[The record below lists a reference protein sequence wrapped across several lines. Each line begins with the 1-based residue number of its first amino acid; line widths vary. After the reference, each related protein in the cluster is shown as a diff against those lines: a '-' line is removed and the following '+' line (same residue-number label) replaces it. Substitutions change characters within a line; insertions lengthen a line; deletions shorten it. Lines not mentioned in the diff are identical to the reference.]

1 MARLRRTKCGKVL
14 LKEEAP
20 GRFRACFFPPGSK
33 RYRRIW
39 LKVPTWNQ
47 AVALAQGM
55 NVELLAG
62 NGFPVG
68 FLASR
73 SEQHPIKETVAE
85 AIQASDA
92 NQQSKKDYTRRY
104 NAFSNYLTA
113 KEPDVAYWSHVD
125 VSLLKRYL
133 KHCRDL
139 GLAHDSIRLRF
150 GIIRLTAIYMARK
163 YPDRYRNV
171 VKDIVLKKKAPSK
184 SEIELPRAVLSPPQ
198 LRRLLDWLKENDP
211 KVHVWATL
219 QGLCGMRLQEAAY
232 IRERDIDFE
241 RRTLTIG
248 DAGAHKPKNIASYR
262 TLPVCDT
269 VIQVL
274 GEWIGKLKVRDPKG
288 FLFTPDHKNP
298 LGPKKDDPA
307 TKAGCFGV
315 DRLCG
320 LYRNALRRAKNA
332 GIEFPPS
339 FMPRKLRA
347 TFATAMRTG
356 RADYAD
362 LQRYI
367 GHSVPTVLS
376 QHYDF
381 ASLDR
386 LAEIAIIAQHLHDLT
401 GPFVKKE
408 QAESKTENAI
418 G

>member
-1 MARLRRTKCGKVL
+1 MA
-14 LKEEAP
+14 
-20 GRFRACFFPPGSK
+20 
-33 RYRRIW
+33 
-39 LKVPTWNQ
+39 Q
-47 AVALAQGM
+47 AI
-55 NVELLAG
+55 NIELLAKK
-62 NGFPVG
+62 GFPIG
-68 FLASR
+68 LEIAAQSA
-73 SEQHPIKETVAE
+73 QHTIKDCVLE
-85 AIQASDA
+85 AIKASDA
-92 NQQSKKDYTRRY
+92 NDQSKKDYKRRY
-104 NAFSNYLTA
+104 NSFSKYLTSE
-113 KEPDVAYWSHVD
+113 EPDAAYWSDVD
-125 VSLLKRYL
+125 VSLLTRYL
-133 KHCRDL
+133 MHCRNL

-184 SEIELPRAVLSPPQ
+184 SELELPRAVLSPPQ

-211 KVHVWATL
+211 RVHVWATL
-219 QGLCGMRLQEAAY
+219 QSLCGLRLQEAAY
-232 IRERDIDFE
+232 IRERDINFE
-241 RRTLTIG
+241 RRTITIG
-248 DAGAHKPKNIASYR
+248 DTGAHKPKNLASYR

-274 GEWIGKLKVRDPKG
+274 GEWIGKLKVRDTKG

-320 LYRNALRRAKNA
+320 LYRNALRRARNA

-356 RADYAD
+356 RVDYAD
-362 LQRYI
+362 LQRYM
-367 GHSVPTVLS
+367 GHTVPTVLS

-386 LAEIAIIAQHLHDLT
+386 LAEIAAIAQQLHELT
-401 GPFVKKE
+401 GPFDPNTVKAKMLN
-408 QAESKTENAI
+408 SMHVI
-418 G
+418 